1 MNSND
6 PMEEESKDFPRWLA
20 QTLSQNL
27 NIKYDYFLREKR
39 KPNVW
44 ISWGKAT
51 ENSCKSLLTYIT
63 QFRFQ
68 EIKQDPHWKYR
79 AIYASS
85 LINKVA
91 INANLQKRIT
101 LVSHS
106 LNDFVS
112 KQEEHNPVNVIE
124 QRMIHLEVNRIHCYT
139 RDLKKEFEESLP
151 KTWVQAARRNYLR
164 MLRTDFTNPE
174 REFSNW
180 DLCFRNNRARL
191 HRFETDL
198 WACCFEKNRKRLERI
213 GNDSAGGLAV
223 FPQG

>member
-1 MNSND
+1 MNLND

-27 NIKYDYFLREKR
+27 NIKYEYFLREKR

-51 ENSCKSLLTYIT
+51 EHSCKSLLTYIT

-79 AIYASS
+79 AVYASS

-91 INANLQKRIT
+91 KSLTGQARVEFIAE
-101 LVSHS
+101 S
-106 LNDFVS
+106 LNQFVRKDELYDS
-112 KQEEHNPVNVIE
+112 INPV
-124 QRMIHLEVNRIHCYT
+124 QLRMVHLETNRLNCYA
-139 RDLKKEFEESLP
+139 RDLDLWDERAKP
-151 KTWVQAARRNYLR
+151 KSWVSAARRNYLR

-174 REFSNW
+174 REFSSW

-198 WACCFEKNRKRLERI
+198 WACCFEKNRNRLEKI
-213 GNDSAGGLAV
+213 GKDLAV
-223 FPQG
+223 G

>member
-1 MNSND
+1 MND
-6 PMEEESKDFPRWLA
+6 PMEEESKNFPRWLA

-27 NIKYDYFLREKR
+27 NIKYEYFLREKR

-44 ISWGKAT
+44 ISWGKAA

-68 EIKQDPHWKYR
+68 EIKQDPHWKFR

-91 INANLQKRIT
+91 INASRLQKRIT

-106 LNDFVS
+106 LNDFSS

-124 QRMIHLEVNRIHCYT
+124 QRKIHLESNRINCYA

-164 MLRTDFTNPE
+164 MLRTDFSIPE
-174 REFSNW
+174 REYSDW
-180 DLCFRNNRARL
+180 DLCFRFNRARL
-191 HRFETDL
+191 RRFYIDPWEE
-198 WACCFEKNRKRLERI
+198 CIKNNLGRLERYI
-213 GNDSAGGLAV
+213 
-223 FPQG
+223 F

>member
-1 MNSND
+1 
-6 PMEEESKDFPRWLA
+6 MEEESKDFPRWLA

-27 NIKYDYFLREKR
+27 NVKYDYFLREKR

-44 ISWGKAT
+44 ISWGKAM

-63 QFRFQ
+63 QFRFE

-91 INANLQKRIT
+91 INASRLQKRIT

-106 LNDFVS
+106 LNDFSS

-124 QRMIHLEVNRIHCYT
+124 QRKIHLESNRINCYA

-164 MLRTDFTNPE
+164 MLRTDFSIPE
-174 REFSNW
+174 REYSDW
-180 DLCFRNNRARL
+180 DLCFRFNRARL
-191 HRFETDL
+191 RRFYIDPWEE
-198 WACCFEKNRKRLERI
+198 CIKNNLGRLERYI
-213 GNDSAGGLAV
+213 
-223 FPQG
+223 F

>member
-27 NIKYDYFLREKR
+27 NVKYDYFLREKR

-44 ISWGKAT
+44 ISWGKAM

-63 QFRFQ
+63 QFRFE

-91 INANLQKRIT
+91 INASRLQKRIT

-106 LNDFVS
+106 LNDFSS

-124 QRMIHLEVNRIHCYT
+124 QRKIHLESNRINCYA

-164 MLRTDFTNPE
+164 MLRTDFSIPE
-174 REFSNW
+174 REYSDW
-180 DLCFRNNRARL
+180 DLCFRFNRARL
-191 HRFETDL
+191 RRFYIDPWEE
-198 WACCFEKNRKRLERI
+198 CIKNNLGRLERYI
-213 GNDSAGGLAV
+213 
-223 FPQG
+223 F

>member
-1 MNSND
+1 
-6 PMEEESKDFPRWLA
+6 MEEESKDFPRWLA

-27 NIKYDYFLREKR
+27 NIKYEYFLREKR

-44 ISWGKAT
+44 TSWGKAA
-51 ENSCKSLLTYIT
+51 EHSCKSLLTYIT

-68 EIKQDPHWKYR
+68 EIKQDPHWKFR

-91 INANLQKRIT
+91 INASLEKRIT

-106 LNDFVS
+106 LNNFAS
-112 KQEEHNPVNVIE
+112 KQEKHSPVNVIE

-164 MLRTDFTNPE
+164 MLRTDFGIPK
-174 REFSNW
+174 REYSDW
-180 DLCFRNNRARL
+180 DLCFRFNRARL
-191 HRFETDL
+191 RRFYIDPWEE
-198 WACCFEKNRKRLERI
+198 CIKNNLGRLNRYI
-213 GNDSAGGLAV
+213 
-223 FPQG
+223 F

>member
-1 MNSND
+1 
-6 PMEEESKDFPRWLA
+6 MEEESKNFPRWLA

-27 NIKYDYFLREKR
+27 NIKYEYFLREKR

-44 ISWGKAT
+44 ISWGKAA

-68 EIKQDPHWKYR
+68 EIKQDPHWKFR

-91 INANLQKRIT
+91 INASRLQKRIT

-106 LNDFVS
+106 LNDFSS

-124 QRMIHLEVNRIHCYT
+124 QRKIHLESNRINCYA

-164 MLRTDFTNPE
+164 MLRTDFSIPE
-174 REFSNW
+174 REYSDW
-180 DLCFRNNRARL
+180 DLCFRFNRARL
-191 HRFETDL
+191 RRFYIDPWEE
-198 WACCFEKNRKRLERI
+198 CIKNNLGRLERYI
-213 GNDSAGGLAV
+213 
-223 FPQG
+223 F

>member
-1 MNSND
+1 
-6 PMEEESKDFPRWLA
+6 MEEESKNFPRWLA

-44 ISWGKAT
+44 TSWGKAM

-63 QFRFQ
+63 QFRFE

-91 INANLQKRIT
+91 INASRLQKRIT

-106 LNDFVS
+106 LNDFSS

-124 QRMIHLEVNRIHCYT
+124 QRKIHLESNRINCYA
-139 RDLKKEFEESLP
+139 RDLKKEFEEPLP
-151 KTWVQAARRNYLR
+151 KTWVQSARRNYLR
-164 MLRTDFTNPE
+164 MLRTDFSIPE
-174 REFSNW
+174 REYSDW
-180 DLCFRNNRARL
+180 DLCFRFNRARL
-191 HRFETDL
+191 RRFYIDPWEE
-198 WACCFEKNRKRLERI
+198 CIKNNLGRLNRYI
-213 GNDSAGGLAV
+213 
-223 FPQG
+223 F